1 MSPSH
6 RLVTTL
12 SILNWLLACG
22 GFSIALIGLGEFF
35 LPRKR
40 PINYVTGAIGLSFG
54 LAILDY
60 LAQNLGLCR
69 DLPAL
74 LYLYYPLELLTGT
87 LLFFFFTL
95 LVDRDFPM
103 VSPYLLLFLPVLVV
117 TGLMM
122 PYFLASPAVKL
133 AQVPLYATDDP
144 FFRPVYHFIY
154 HNLETWVIAAI
165 FVFLARTLVML
176 RRGRMRWKPTM
187 GGVLIFAGLVLLALL
202 LYVWANFFPSELARK
217 VSILASIGVTYPLYF
232 FKQRNVELFGLSVV
246 TGREEGQQRRTKLAG
261 LDTDKLAGRLDLL
274 MREKKLYADSGLSLA
289 SLSAELGISPHQ
301 LSEILNSRLGVNF
314 RQYLNRFR
322 IEAAMESLRA
332 DPGKTVLDVAFD
344 CGFGSKSA
352 FNEAFSNVTGMS
364 PREWLQEQKKT
375 PPGASTR

>member
-6 RLVTTL
+6 HLVTTL
-12 SILNWLLACG
+12 SVLNWLLACG
-22 GFSIALIGLGEFF
+22 GFSIALIGLGELFV
-35 LPRKR
+35 PRKR
-40 PINYVTGAIGLSFG
+40 PINYVTAAIGLSFG

-60 LAQNLGLCR
+60 LAQSLGLCR
-69 DLPAL
+69 ELPAL

-103 VSPYLLLFLPVLVV
+103 ASPWLLLFLPVLVV
-117 TGLMM
+117 TGLMT
-122 PYFLASPAVKL
+122 PYFLAPATVKL
-133 AQVPLYATDDP
+133 AQIPLYATDDP
-144 FFRPVYHFIY
+144 FLGPVYHFIY

-165 FVFLARTLVML
+165 LAFLVRTLVML
-176 RRGRMRWKPTM
+176 RRGRMCWKPTI
-187 GGVLIFAGLVLLALL
+187 GGVLVFSGLVLVALL
-202 LYVWANFFPSELARK
+202 LYVWANFFPSELTRK
-217 VSILASIGVTYPLYF
+217 VSILASVAVTYPLYF

-246 TGREEGQQRRTKLAG
+246 HERGEGQQRRTKLAG
-261 LDTDKLAGRLDLL
+261 LDTDKLVGRLDLL

-332 DPGKTVLDVAFD
+332 DPGKTILDVAFD

-352 FNEAFSNVTGMS
+352 FNEAFSNVTGLS
-364 PREWLQEQKKT
+364 PREWLQGEKKD
-375 PPGASTR
+375 PPKAAAR